1 MARLQR
7 TLSLG
12 SVVLFGIAYMTPII
26 VLGTFGILAQ
36 STAGM
41 VPAAYLAALVA
52 MFFTAMS
59 YGRMASAFPVA
70 GSAYSYVRKAIS
82 PKLGFIAGWAVLLDY
97 LFLPMA
103 IWLIGAAYL
112 HSAFPA
118 VPQWVWVLAFI
129 GVTSVINIIGLKL
142 ANGINALLMLVQ
154 FLVLI
159 AFVALC
165 IHYIGGDAPKP
176 LWTITPFFNGQ
187 MQMPLI
193 MSGAAIACYSFLG
206 FDAVSTLT
214 EETRDPRRTIP
225 RAIMLITLI
234 GGLIFVGVSYFVQ
247 IAHPS
252 FEFTD
257 VDSAAYEIA
266 RNIGGDLFV
275 SIFLIGLI
283 VGQFASGLSAQASGS
298 RLLFAMGRDG
308 VLPKSFFGTLHARFG
323 TPVNSILLCAVVA
336 LLALRLDV
344 TTSTS
349 FINFGAFL
357 AFSLVN
363 LSVIFHYWIGAK
375 QRGLRE
381 LVLFVVFPTIG
392 LVADLWLM
400 VSLDHLAIYL
410 GLSWLA
416 IGLVYLGFHGGAD
429 QEENVGGGV
438 MEQYGAVVGVDT
450 RFHKA
455 SGASG

>member
-59 YGRMASAFPVA
+59 YGRMAAAFPVA

-112 HSAFPA
+112 ASAFPSI
-118 VPQWVWVLAFI
+118 PQWIWVLAFI
-129 GVTSVINIIGLKL
+129 GITSAINIVGLKL

-165 IHYIGGDAPKP
+165 VHYIGDDASTP
-176 LWTITPFFNGQ
+176 LWSIKPFFNGD

-252 FEFTD
+252 FQFD
-257 VDSAAYEIA
+257 SVDSAAYEIA

-308 VLPKSFFGTLHARFG
+308 VLPKSFFGTLHVRFG
-323 TPVNSILLCAVVA
+323 TPVNSILLCAAVA
-336 LLALRLDV
+336 LLALKLDV

-363 LSVIFHYWIGAK
+363 LSVIFHHWIGGEK
-375 QRGLRE
+375 KGPRE
-381 LVLFVVFPTIG
+381 LLLFLLCPLIG

-400 VSLDHLAIYL
+400 VSLDHLAVWL

-416 IGLVYLGFHGGAD
+416 IGVVYLAVLTGGFRRQPPELD
-429 QEENVGGGV
+429 FQE
-438 MEQYGAVVGVDT
+438 AT
-450 RFHKA
+450 
-455 SGASG
+455 

>member
-36 STAGM
+36 STGGM
-41 VPAAYLAALVA
+41 VPASYLAALVA
-52 MFFTAMS
+52 MFFTALS
-59 YGRMASAFPVA
+59 YGHMASAFPVA

-112 HSAFPA
+112 GSAFPS
-118 VPQWVWVLAFI
+118 VPQPIWVLAFI
-129 GVTSVINIIGLKL
+129 VVTSLINIVGLKL
-142 ANGINALLMLVQ
+142 ANTVNALLMIVQ
-154 FLVLI
+154 FLVLG
-159 AFVALC
+159 AFVVLC
-165 IHYIGGDAPKP
+165 IHYIGGDASKP
-176 LWTITPFFNGQ
+176 LWTLTPFFNGD

-214 EETRDPRRTIP
+214 EETKDPRRTIP

-247 IAHPS
+247 LAHPS
-252 FEFTD
+252 VQFEN

-275 SIFLIGLI
+275 TIFLIGLI

-298 RLLFAMGRDG
+298 RLLYAMGRDG
-308 VLPKSFFGTLHARFG
+308 VLPKSFFANLSERFG

-336 LLALRLDV
+336 LLALKLDV

-363 LSVIFHYWIGAK
+363 LSVIFHYWIGGEK
-375 QRGLRE
+375 RGLRE
-381 LVLFVVFPTIG
+381 LVLFLIFPLIG
-392 LVADLWLM
+392 LIADLWLM
-400 VSLDHLAIYL
+400 ISLDKLAIIL
-410 GLSWLA
+410 GVSWLVLGC
-416 IGLVYLGFHGGAD
+416 IYLAWLTGGFRRQPPEMD
-429 QEENVGGGV
+429 FQE
-438 MEQYGAVVGVDT
+438 AT
-450 RFHKA
+450 
-455 SGASG
+455 

>member
-112 HSAFPA
+112 NSAFPA
-118 VPQWVWVLAFI
+118 VPQWIWVLAFI
-129 GVTSVINIIGLKL
+129 GITSAINIVGLEL

-165 IHYIGGDAPKP
+165 IHYIGGDASTP
-176 LWTITPFFNGQ
+176 LWSIKPFFNGD

-234 GGLIFVGVSYFVQ
+234 GGLIFVSVSYFVQ

-252 FEFTD
+252 FQFD
-257 VDSAAYEIA
+257 NVDSAAYEIA
-266 RNIGGDLFV
+266 RNVGGDLFV
-275 SIFLIGLI
+275 TIFLIGLI

-308 VLPKSFFGTLHARFG
+308 VLPKSFFGTLHERFG

-336 LLALRLDV
+336 LLALKLDV

-363 LSVIFHYWIGAK
+363 LSVIFHYWIGGEK
-375 QRGLRE
+375 KGLRE
-381 LVLFVVFPTIG
+381 FVLFLLFPFIG
-392 LVADLWLM
+392 LAADLWLM

-416 IGLVYLGFHGGAD
+416 IGVVYLAVLTSGFRRQPPEMD
-429 QEENVGGGV
+429 FQE
-438 MEQYGAVVGVDT
+438 AT
-450 RFHKA
+450 
-455 SGASG
+455 

>member
-59 YGRMASAFPVA
+59 YGRMAAAFPVA

-112 HSAFPA
+112 ASAFPSI
-118 VPQWVWVLAFI
+118 PQWIWVLAFI
-129 GVTSVINIIGLKL
+129 GITSTINIIGLKL

-165 IHYIGGDAPKP
+165 VHYVGGDASTP
-176 LWTITPFFNGQ
+176 LWSIKPFFNGD

-214 EETRDPRRTIP
+214 EETRDPCRTIP

-252 FEFTD
+252 FQFD
-257 VDSAAYEIA
+257 SVDSAAYEIA

-308 VLPKSFFGTLHARFG
+308 VLPKSFFGTLHERFG

-336 LLALRLDV
+336 LLALKLDV

-363 LSVIFHYWIGAK
+363 LSVIFHYWIGGEK
-375 QRGLRE
+375 KGLRE
-381 LVLFVVFPTIG
+381 LILFLIFPFIG
-392 LVADLWLM
+392 LAADLWLM
-400 VSLDHLAIYL
+400 VSLDHLAVYL

-416 IGLVYLGFHGGAD
+416 IGVVYLAVLTGGFRRQPPEMD
-429 QEENVGGGV
+429 FQE
-438 MEQYGAVVGVDT
+438 A
-450 RFHKA
+450 A
-455 SGASG
+455 

>member
-12 SVVLFGIAYMTPII
+12 SLVLFGIAYMTPII

-59 YGRMASAFPVA
+59 YGRMAAAFPVA

-112 HSAFPA
+112 ASAFPSI
-118 VPQWVWVLAFI
+118 PQWIWVLAFI
-129 GVTSVINIIGLKL
+129 GITSAINIIGLKL

-165 IHYIGGDAPKP
+165 VHYVGGDASTP
-176 LWTITPFFNGQ
+176 LWSIKPFFNGD

-252 FEFTD
+252 FQFD
-257 VDSAAYEIA
+257 SVDSAAYEIA

-308 VLPKSFFGTLHARFG
+308 VLPKPFFGTLHERFG

-336 LLALRLDV
+336 LLALKLDV

-363 LSVIFHYWIGAK
+363 LSVIFHYWIGGDK
-375 QRGLRE
+375 KGLRE
-381 LVLFVVFPTIG
+381 LVLFLVFPFIG
-392 LVADLWLM
+392 LLADLWLM
-400 VSLDHLAIYL
+400 VSLDHLAVYL

-416 IGLVYLGFHGGAD
+416 IGVLYLAVLTGGFRRQPPEMD
-429 QEENVGGGV
+429 FQE
-438 MEQYGAVVGVDT
+438 A
-450 RFHKA
+450 A
-455 SGASG
+455 

>member
-12 SVVLFGIAYMTPII
+12 AVVLFGIAYMTPIV

-112 HSAFPA
+112 NSAFPA
-118 VPQWVWVLAFI
+118 VPQWIWVLAFI
-129 GVTSVINIIGLKL
+129 GITSAINIVGLKL

-165 IHYIGGDAPKP
+165 VHYVGGDASTP
-176 LWTITPFFNGQ
+176 LWSVKPFFNGD

-252 FEFTD
+252 FQFD
-257 VDSAAYEIA
+257 SVDSAAYEIA

-298 RLLFAMGRDG
+298 RLLYAMGRDG
-308 VLPKSFFGTLHARFG
+308 VLPKSFFGTLHERFG
-323 TPVNSILLCAVVA
+323 TPINSILLCAVVA
-336 LLALRLDV
+336 LLALKLDV

-363 LSVIFHYWIGAK
+363 LSVIFHYWIGGEK
-375 QRGLRE
+375 KGLRE
-381 LVLFVVFPTIG
+381 LVLFLIFPFIG
-392 LVADLWLM
+392 LAADLWLM

-416 IGLVYLGFHGGAD
+416 IGVVYLAVLTGGFRRQPPEMD
-429 QEENVGGGV
+429 FQE
-438 MEQYGAVVGVDT
+438 AT
-450 RFHKA
+450 
-455 SGASG
+455 

>member
-112 HSAFPA
+112 NSAFPA
-118 VPQWVWVLAFI
+118 VPQWIWVLAFI
-129 GVTSVINIIGLKL
+129 GITSAINIVGLKL

-165 IHYIGGDAPKP
+165 VHYVGGDASTP
-176 LWTITPFFNGQ
+176 LWSIKPFFNGD

-252 FEFTD
+252 FQFES

-298 RLLFAMGRDG
+298 RLLYAMGRDG
-308 VLPKSFFGTLHARFG
+308 VLPKAFFGTLHERFG
-323 TPVNSILLCAVVA
+323 TPINSILLCAVVA
-336 LLALRLDV
+336 LLALKLDV

-363 LSVIFHYWIGAK
+363 LSVIFHYWIGGEK
-375 QRGLRE
+375 KGLRE
-381 LVLFVVFPTIG
+381 LVLFLLFPFIG
-392 LVADLWLM
+392 LAADLWLM
-400 VSLDHLAIYL
+400 VSLDHLAVYL

-416 IGLVYLGFHGGAD
+416 IGVVYLAVLTGGFRRQPPEMD
-429 QEENVGGGV
+429 FQE
-438 MEQYGAVVGVDT
+438 A
-450 RFHKA
+450 A
-455 SGASG
+455 

>member
-1 MARLQR
+1 
-7 TLSLG
+7 
-12 SVVLFGIAYMTPII
+12 
-26 VLGTFGILAQ
+26 
-36 STAGM
+36 
-41 VPAAYLAALVA
+41 
-52 MFFTAMS
+52 MS

-129 GVTSVINIIGLKL
+129 GITTAINIIGLKL

-165 IHYIGGDAPKP
+165 IHYIGGDASKP
-176 LWTITPFFNGQ
+176 LWTIAPFFNGQ
-187 MQMPLI
+187 MHMPLI

-252 FEFTD
+252 FEFAD

-266 RNIGGDLFV
+266 RNVGGDLFV

-336 LLALRLDV
+336 LLALKLDV

-375 QRGLRE
+375 QRGVRE
-381 LVLFVVFPTIG
+381 LILFLVFPTIG
-392 LVADLWLM
+392 LLADVWLM

-410 GLSWLA
+410 GAVWLV
-416 IGLVYLGFHGGAD
+416 IGLVCLGFLTRGFSKQPRKWTSRKRHRSSRPILIAIGSRLGA
-429 QEENVGGGV
+429 
-438 MEQYGAVVGVDT
+438 
-450 RFHKA
+450 
-455 SGASG
+455 

>member
-36 STAGM
+36 ATDGQ
-41 VPAAYLAALVA
+41 VPAAYLAALIA

-59 YGRMASAFPVA
+59 YGRMAAAFPVA

-82 PKLGFIAGWAVLLDY
+82 PRLGFIAGWAVLLDY

-112 HSAFPA
+112 GSAFPS
-118 VPQWVWVLAFI
+118 VPQPVWVLAFI
-129 GVTSVINIIGLKL
+129 VVTSAINIVGLKL
-142 ANGINALLMLVQ
+142 ANTVNALLMLVQ
-154 FLVLI
+154 FLVLA

-165 IHYIGGDAPKP
+165 IHYIGGDGHTP
-176 LWTITPFFNGQ
+176 LWSLAPFTSGHL
-187 MQMPLI
+187 QMPLI

-225 RAIMLITLI
+225 KAIMLITLA

-247 IAHPS
+247 LAHPGAQ
-252 FEFTD
+252 FENID
-257 VDSAAYEIA
+257 AAAYEIA
-266 RNIGGDLFV
+266 RNIGGDVFV
-275 SIFLIGLI
+275 SIFLIGLV

-298 RLLFAMGRDG
+298 RLLYAMGRDG
-308 VLPKSFFGTLHARFG
+308 VLPASVFGRLSERFG
-323 TPVNSILLCAVVA
+323 TPVSSILLCAVVA
-336 LLALRLDV
+336 LLALKLDV

-363 LSVIFHYWIGAK
+363 LSVIFHYWIGGTR
-375 QRGLRE
+375 RGLRE
-381 LVLFVVFPTIG
+381 AVLFLLCPSIG
-392 LVADLWLM
+392 LIADLWLM
-400 VSLDHLAIYL
+400 VSLDRAAVIL
-410 GLSWLA
+410 GISWL
-416 IGLVYLGFHGGAD
+416 VLGCGWLAWLTGGFRRQPPEMD
-429 QEENVGGGV
+429 FQE
-438 MEQYGAVVGVDT
+438 AT
-450 RFHKA
+450 
-455 SGASG
+455 

>member
-82 PKLGFIAGWAVLLDY
+82 PRLGFIAGWAVLLDY

-112 HSAFPA
+112 NSAFPA
-118 VPQWVWVLAFI
+118 VPQWIWVLAFI
-129 GVTSVINIIGLKL
+129 GITSAINIVGLKL

-165 IHYIGGDAPKP
+165 VHYVGGDASTP
-176 LWTITPFFNGQ
+176 LWSIKPFFNGD

-247 IAHPS
+247 VAHPS
-252 FEFTD
+252 FQFD
-257 VDSAAYEIA
+257 SVDSAAYEIA

-298 RLLFAMGRDG
+298 RLLYAMGRDG
-308 VLPKSFFGTLHARFG
+308 VLPKSFFGTLHERFG
-323 TPVNSILLCAVVA
+323 TPINSILLCAVVA
-336 LLALRLDV
+336 LLALKLDV

-363 LSVIFHYWIGAK
+363 LSVIFHYWIGGENK
-375 QRGLRE
+375 GLRE
-381 LVLFVVFPTIG
+381 FVLFLLFPFIG
-392 LVADLWLM
+392 LAADLWLM

-416 IGLVYLGFHGGAD
+416 IGVVYLAVLTGGFRRQPPEMD
-429 QEENVGGGV
+429 FQE
-438 MEQYGAVVGVDT
+438 AL
-450 RFHKA
+450 
-455 SGASG
+455 

>member
-1 MARLQR
+1 MAHLQR

-112 HSAFPA
+112 YSAFPA

-129 GVTSVINIIGLKL
+129 GITSAINIVGLKL

-154 FLVLI
+154 FLVLV

-165 IHYIGGDAPKP
+165 VHYVAGDASAP
-176 LWTITPFFNGQ
+176 LWSIKPFFNGD
-187 MQMPLI
+187 MQMPMI

-252 FEFTD
+252 FQFD
-257 VDSAAYEIA
+257 SVDSAAYEIA

-298 RLLFAMGRDG
+298 RLLYAMGRDG
-308 VLPKSFFGTLHARFG
+308 VLPKSFFGTLHERFG
-323 TPVNSILLCAVVA
+323 TPINSILLCAVVA
-336 LLALRLDV
+336 LLALKLDV

-363 LSVIFHYWIGAK
+363 LSVIFHYWIGGEK
-375 QRGLRE
+375 KGLRE
-381 LVLFVVFPTIG
+381 LVLFLIFPFIG

-410 GLSWLA
+410 GLSWLV
-416 IGLVYLGFHGGAD
+416 IGVVYLAALTGGFRRQPPEMD
-429 QEENVGGGV
+429 FQE
-438 MEQYGAVVGVDT
+438 A
-450 RFHKA
+450 A
-455 SGASG
+455 

>member
-59 YGRMASAFPVA
+59 YGRMAAAFPVA

-112 HSAFPA
+112 ASAFPSI
-118 VPQWVWVLAFI
+118 PQWIWVLAFI
-129 GVTSVINIIGLKL
+129 GITSAINIVGLKL

-165 IHYIGGDAPKP
+165 VHYIGGDASTP
-176 LWTITPFFNGQ
+176 LWSIKPFFNGD

-252 FEFTD
+252 FQFD
-257 VDSAAYEIA
+257 SVDSAAYEIA

-323 TPVNSILLCAVVA
+323 TPVNSILLCAAVA
-336 LLALRLDV
+336 LLALKLDV

-363 LSVIFHYWIGAK
+363 LSVIFHYWIGGEK
-375 QRGLRE
+375 KGLRE
-381 LVLFVVFPTIG
+381 LLLFLLCPLIG

-400 VSLDHLAIYL
+400 VSLDHLAVWL

-416 IGLVYLGFHGGAD
+416 IGVVYLAVLTSGFRRQPPELD
-429 QEENVGGGV
+429 FQE
-438 MEQYGAVVGVDT
+438 AT
-450 RFHKA
+450 
-455 SGASG
+455 

>member
-112 HSAFPA
+112 NSAFPA
-118 VPQWVWVLAFI
+118 VPQWLWVLAFI
-129 GVTSVINIIGLKL
+129 GITSAINIVGLKL

-165 IHYIGGDAPKP
+165 VHYVGGDASTP
-176 LWTITPFFNGQ
+176 LWSIKPFFNGH

-252 FEFTD
+252 FQFD
-257 VDSAAYEIA
+257 SVDSAAYEIA

-298 RLLFAMGRDG
+298 RLLYAMGRDG
-308 VLPKSFFGTLHARFG
+308 VLPKSFFGTLHQRFG
-323 TPVNSILLCAVVA
+323 TPINSILLCAAVA
-336 LLALRLDV
+336 LLALKLDV

-363 LSVIFHYWIGAK
+363 LSVIFHYWIGGEK
-375 QRGLRE
+375 KGLRE
-381 LVLFVVFPTIG
+381 FVLFLLFPFIG
-392 LVADLWLM
+392 LAADLWLM
-400 VSLDHLAIYL
+400 ASLDHLAIYL

-416 IGLVYLGFHGGAD
+416 IGVVYLAVLTGGFRRQPPEMD
-429 QEENVGGGV
+429 FQE
-438 MEQYGAVVGVDT
+438 AT
-450 RFHKA
+450 
-455 SGASG
+455 

>member
-59 YGRMASAFPVA
+59 YGRMAQAFPVA

-112 HSAFPA
+112 NSAFPS

-129 GVTSVINIIGLKL
+129 GITSAINIVGLKL

-165 IHYIGGDAPKP
+165 VHYIGGNPSQP
-176 LWTITPFFNGQ
+176 LWTLTPFFNGQ

-234 GGLIFVGVSYFVQ
+234 GGLIFVAVSYFVQ

-252 FEFTD
+252 FEFAN

-266 RNIGGDLFV
+266 RNIGGDVFV

-298 RLLFAMGRDG
+298 RLLYAMGRDG

-336 LLALRLDV
+336 LLALKLDV

-375 QRGLRE
+375 ARGVRALI
-381 LVLFVVFPTIG
+381 LFLLFPAIG
-392 LVADLWLM
+392 LVADVWLM

-410 GLSWLA
+410 GLVWLA
-416 IGLVYLGFHGGAD
+416 IGVVYLGFLTRGFSQQPPEMD
-429 QEENVGGGV
+429 FQET
-438 MEQYGAVVGVDT
+438 A
-450 RFHKA
+450 
-455 SGASG
+455 

>member
-129 GVTSVINIIGLKL
+129 GITTAINIIGLKL

-165 IHYIGGDAPKP
+165 IHYIGGDASKP

-252 FEFTD
+252 FEFAD

-336 LLALRLDV
+336 LLALKLDV

-375 QRGLRE
+375 QRGVRE
-381 LVLFVVFPTIG
+381 LILFLLFPTIG
-392 LVADLWLM
+392 LLADVWLM

-410 GLSWLA
+410 GVVWLA
-416 IGLVYLGFHGGAD
+416 IGLVYLGFLTRGFSQQPPEMD
-429 QEENVGGGV
+429 FQE
-438 MEQYGAVVGVDT
+438 A
-450 RFHKA
+450 A
-455 SGASG
+455 

>member
-112 HSAFPA
+112 NSAFPA
-118 VPQWVWVLAFI
+118 VPQWIWVLAFI
-129 GVTSVINIIGLKL
+129 GITSAINIVGLKL

-165 IHYIGGDAPKP
+165 VHYVGGDASTP
-176 LWTITPFFNGQ
+176 LWSVKPFFNGD

-252 FEFTD
+252 FQFD
-257 VDSAAYEIA
+257 NVDSAAYEIA

-308 VLPKSFFGTLHARFG
+308 VLPKSFFGALHERFG

-336 LLALRLDV
+336 LLALKLDV

-363 LSVIFHYWIGAK
+363 LSVIFHYWIGGEK
-375 QRGLRE
+375 KGLRE
-381 LVLFVVFPTIG
+381 FVLFLLFPFIG
-392 LVADLWLM
+392 LAADLWLM

-410 GLSWLA
+410 GVCWLA
-416 IGLVYLGFHGGAD
+416 IGVVYLAVLTGGFRRQPPEMD
-429 QEENVGGGV
+429 FQE
-438 MEQYGAVVGVDT
+438 AT
-450 RFHKA
+450 
-455 SGASG
+455 

>member
-36 STAGM
+36 STNGA

-112 HSAFPA
+112 GSAFPSI
-118 VPQWVWVLAFI
+118 PQPIWVLAFI
-129 GVTSVINIIGLKL
+129 VITSLINIVGLKL
-142 ANGINALLMLVQ
+142 ANTVNALLMIVQ
-154 FLVLI
+154 FLVLA
-159 AFVALC
+159 AFIGLC
-165 IHYIGGDAPKP
+165 IHYIGGDASKP
-176 LWTITPFFNGQ
+176 LWTLTPFFNGD

-214 EETRDPRRTIP
+214 EETKDPRRTIP

-247 IAHPS
+247 LAHPS
-252 FEFTD
+252 FQFES

-266 RNIGGDLFV
+266 RNIGGDVFVTLFLV
-275 SIFLIGLI
+275 GLI

-308 VLPKSFFGTLHARFG
+308 VLPKSFFGTLSERYG

-336 LLALRLDV
+336 LLALKLDV

-363 LSVIFHYWIGAK
+363 LSVIFHYWIGGQK
-375 QRGLRE
+375 RGLRE
-381 LVLFVVFPTIG
+381 LVLFLIFPLIG
-392 LVADLWLM
+392 LLADLWLM
-400 VSLDHLAIYL
+400 VSLDKLAIML
-410 GLSWLA
+410 GVSWLA
-416 IGLVYLGFHGGAD
+416 IGCIYLAWLTGGFRRQPPEMD
-429 QEENVGGGV
+429 FQES
-438 MEQYGAVVGVDT
+438 A
-450 RFHKA
+450 
-455 SGASG
+455 

>member
-159 AFVALC
+159 AFVTLC
-165 IHYIGGDAPKP
+165 IHYIGGDASKP

-336 LLALRLDV
+336 LLALKLDV

-381 LVLFVVFPTIG
+381 LVLFLVFPTIG
-392 LVADLWLM
+392 LLADVWLM

-416 IGLVYLGFHGGAD
+416 IGLVYLGFLTRGFSQQPPEMD
-429 QEENVGGGV
+429 FQE
-438 MEQYGAVVGVDT
+438 A
-450 RFHKA
+450 A
-455 SGASG
+455 

>member
-7 TLSLG
+7 TLSPG

-59 YGRMASAFPVA
+59 YGRMAAAFPVA

-112 HSAFPA
+112 ASAFPSI
-118 VPQWVWVLAFI
+118 PQWIWVLVFI
-129 GVTSVINIIGLKL
+129 GITSAINIIGLKL

-165 IHYIGGDAPKP
+165 VHYVGDDASTP
-176 LWTITPFFNGQ
+176 LWSIKPFFNGD

-252 FEFTD
+252 FQFD
-257 VDSAAYEIA
+257 SVDSAAYEIA

-308 VLPKSFFGTLHARFG
+308 VLPKSFFGTLHERFG

-336 LLALRLDV
+336 LLALKLDV

-363 LSVIFHYWIGAK
+363 LSVIFHYWIGGDK
-375 QRGLRE
+375 KGLRE
-381 LVLFVVFPTIG
+381 LVLFLLFPFIG
-392 LVADLWLM
+392 LLADLWLM
-400 VSLDHLAIYL
+400 VSLDHLAVYL

-416 IGLVYLGFHGGAD
+416 IGVLYLAVLTGGFRRQPPEMD
-429 QEENVGGGV
+429 FQE
-438 MEQYGAVVGVDT
+438 A
-450 RFHKA
+450 A
-455 SGASG
+455 

>member
-1 MARLQR
+1 MAHLQR

-36 STAGM
+36 STSGM

-52 MFFTAMS
+52 MVFTAMS
-59 YGRMASAFPVA
+59 YGRMAAAFPVA

-112 HSAFPA
+112 GSAFPA
-118 VPQWVWVLAFI
+118 VPQWLWVLAFI
-129 GVTSVINIIGLKL
+129 GVTSLINCIGLKL
-142 ANGINALLMLVQ
+142 ANTVNALLMLVQ

-159 AFVALC
+159 AFVVLC
-165 IHYIGGDAPKP
+165 VHYIGGDANQPM
-176 LWTITPFFNGQ
+176 WTLAPFFKGD

-214 EETRDPRRTIP
+214 EETRDPRKTIP
-225 RAIMLITLI
+225 RAIMLITLV
-234 GGLIFVGVSYFVQ
+234 GGLIFVGVSYFVEL
-247 IAHPS
+247 AHPS
-252 FEFTD
+252 YVFENA
-257 VDSAAYEIA
+257 DSAAYEIA

-283 VGQFASGLSAQASGS
+283 VGQFASGLSAQASGA

-308 VLPKSFFGTLHARFG
+308 VLPKSFFGRLHERFG
-323 TPVNSILLCAVVA
+323 TPANSILLCGVVA
-336 LLALRLDV
+336 LLALKMDV

-363 LSVIFHYWIGAK
+363 LSVIFHYWIGGEK
-375 QRGLRE
+375 RGPRE
-381 LVLFVVFPTIG
+381 LLLFLICPLIG
-392 LVADLWLM
+392 LAADLWLM
-400 VSLDHLAIYL
+400 VSLDHLAIIL
-410 GLSWLA
+410 GLSWLV
-416 IGLVYLGFHGGAD
+416 IGCIYLAVLTGGFRRQPPEMD
-429 QEENVGGGV
+429 FQE
-438 MEQYGAVVGVDT
+438 AV
-450 RFHKA
+450 
-455 SGASG
+455 

>member
-36 STAGM
+36 STGGM

-59 YGRMASAFPVA
+59 YGHMASAFPVA
-70 GSAYSYVRKAIS
+70 GSAYTYVRKAIS

-118 VPQWVWVLAFI
+118 VPQWIWVLAFI
-129 GVTSVINIIGLKL
+129 GITSLINIVGLKL
-142 ANGINALLMLVQ
+142 ANGVNALLMLIQ
-154 FLVLI
+154 ALVLI
-159 AFVALC
+159 AFVVLC
-165 IHYIGGDAPKP
+165 VHYIGGDASKP
-176 LWTITPFFNGQ
+176 LWTIEPFFNGQ

-252 FEFTD
+252 FQFAD

-275 SIFLIGLI
+275 SVFMIGLI

-308 VLPKSFFGTLHARFG
+308 VLPKSFFGTLHAKYG

-336 LLALRLDV
+336 LLALKLDV

-357 AFSLVN
+357 AFTLVN
-363 LSVIFHYWIGAK
+363 LSVIFHYWIGGK
-375 QRGLRE
+375 NRGLRE
-381 LVLFVVFPTIG
+381 VVLFLVFPTIG
-392 LVADLWLM
+392 LLADLWLM
-400 VSLDHLAIYL
+400 ISLDHLAIYL
-410 GLSWLA
+410 GLSWLV
-416 IGLVYLGFHGGAD
+416 IGCIYLGFLTRGFSKQPPEMD
-429 QEENVGGGV
+429 FQE
-438 MEQYGAVVGVDT
+438 
-450 RFHKA
+450 A
-455 SGASG
+455 S

>member
-112 HSAFPA
+112 NSAFPA
-118 VPQWVWVLAFI
+118 VPQWIWVLAFI
-129 GVTSVINIIGLKL
+129 GITSAINIVGLKL

-165 IHYIGGDAPKP
+165 VHYVGGDASTP
-176 LWTITPFFNGQ
+176 LWSVKPFFNGD

-252 FEFTD
+252 FQFD
-257 VDSAAYEIA
+257 SVDSAAYEIA

-298 RLLFAMGRDG
+298 RLLYAMGRDG
-308 VLPKSFFGTLHARFG
+308 VLPKSFFGTLHERFG
-323 TPVNSILLCAVVA
+323 TPINSILLCAVVA
-336 LLALRLDV
+336 LLALKLDV

-363 LSVIFHYWIGAK
+363 LSVIFHYWIGGEK
-375 QRGLRE
+375 KGLRE
-381 LVLFVVFPTIG
+381 WVLFLIFPFIG
-392 LVADLWLM
+392 LAADLWLM

-416 IGLVYLGFHGGAD
+416 IGVVYLAVLTGGFRRQPPEMD
-429 QEENVGGGV
+429 FQE
-438 MEQYGAVVGVDT
+438 AT
-450 RFHKA
+450 
-455 SGASG
+455 

>member
-1 MARLQR
+1 
-7 TLSLG
+7 
-12 SVVLFGIAYMTPII
+12 MTPII

-59 YGRMASAFPVA
+59 YGRMAAAFPVA

-112 HSAFPA
+112 ASAFPSI
-118 VPQWVWVLAFI
+118 PQWIWVLAFI
-129 GVTSVINIIGLKL
+129 GITSAINIVGLKL

-165 IHYIGGDAPKP
+165 VHYIGDDASTP
-176 LWTITPFFNGQ
+176 LWSIKPFFNGD

-252 FEFTD
+252 FQFD
-257 VDSAAYEIA
+257 SVDSAAYEIA

-308 VLPKSFFGTLHARFG
+308 VLPKSFFGTLHVRFG
-323 TPVNSILLCAVVA
+323 TPVNSILLCAAVA
-336 LLALRLDV
+336 LLALKLDV

-363 LSVIFHYWIGAK
+363 LSVIFHHWIGGEK
-375 QRGLRE
+375 KGPRE
-381 LVLFVVFPTIG
+381 LLLFLLCPLIG

-400 VSLDHLAIYL
+400 VSLDHLAVWL

-416 IGLVYLGFHGGAD
+416 IGVVYLAVLTGGFRRQPPELD
-429 QEENVGGGV
+429 FQE
-438 MEQYGAVVGVDT
+438 AT
-450 RFHKA
+450 
-455 SGASG
+455 

>member
-112 HSAFPA
+112 NSAFPA
-118 VPQWVWVLAFI
+118 VPQWIWVLAFI
-129 GVTSVINIIGLKL
+129 GITSAINIVGLKL

-165 IHYIGGDAPKP
+165 VHYVGGDASTP
-176 LWTITPFFNGQ
+176 LWSIKPFFNGD

-252 FEFTD
+252 FQFES

-298 RLLFAMGRDG
+298 RLLYAMGRDG
-308 VLPKSFFGTLHARFG
+308 VLPKAFFGTLHERFG
-323 TPVNSILLCAVVA
+323 TPINSILLCAVVA
-336 LLALRLDV
+336 LLALKLDV

-363 LSVIFHYWIGAK
+363 LSVIFHYWIGGEK
-375 QRGLRE
+375 KGLRE
-381 LVLFVVFPTIG
+381 RVLFLLFPFIG
-392 LVADLWLM
+392 LAADLWLM
-400 VSLDHLAIYL
+400 VSLDHLAVYL

-416 IGLVYLGFHGGAD
+416 IGVVYLAVLTGGFRRQPPEMD
-429 QEENVGGGV
+429 FQE
-438 MEQYGAVVGVDT
+438 A
-450 RFHKA
+450 A
-455 SGASG
+455 

>member
-129 GVTSVINIIGLKL
+129 GITTVINIIGLKL

-165 IHYIGGDAPKP
+165 IHYIGGDASKP
-176 LWTITPFFNGQ
+176 LWTIAPFFNGQ

-247 IAHPS
+247 VAHPS
-252 FEFTD
+252 FEFAD

-336 LLALRLDV
+336 LLALKLDV

-375 QRGLRE
+375 ERGVRE
-381 LVLFVVFPTIG
+381 LILFLVFPVIG
-392 LVADLWLM
+392 LLADVWLM

-410 GLSWLA
+410 GLVWLA
-416 IGLVYLGFHGGAD
+416 IGLVYLGILTRGFSTQPPEMD
-429 QEENVGGGV
+429 FQE
-438 MEQYGAVVGVDT
+438 A
-450 RFHKA
+450 A
-455 SGASG
+455 

>member
-1 MARLQR
+1 MAHLQR

-112 HSAFPA
+112 NSAFPA
-118 VPQWVWVLAFI
+118 VPQWIWVLAFI
-129 GVTSVINIIGLKL
+129 GITSAINIVGLKL

-165 IHYIGGDAPKP
+165 VHYVGGDASTP
-176 LWTITPFFNGQ
+176 LWSVKPFFNGD

-252 FEFTD
+252 FQFD
-257 VDSAAYEIA
+257 SVDSAAYEIA

-308 VLPKSFFGTLHARFG
+308 VLPKSFFGTLHERFG

-336 LLALRLDV
+336 LLALKLDV

-363 LSVIFHYWIGAK
+363 LSVIFHYWIGGENK
-375 QRGLRE
+375 GLRE
-381 LVLFVVFPTIG
+381 FVLFLLFPFIG
-392 LVADLWLM
+392 LAADLWLM

-416 IGLVYLGFHGGAD
+416 IGVVYLAVLTGGFRRQPPEMD
-429 QEENVGGGV
+429 FQE
-438 MEQYGAVVGVDT
+438 AT
-450 RFHKA
+450 
-455 SGASG
+455 

>member
-1 MARLQR
+1 MARLQP

-12 SVVLFGIAYMTPII
+12 AVVLFGIAYMTPII

-36 STAGM
+36 ATGGR

-52 MFFTAMS
+52 MLFTAMS
-59 YGRMASAFPVA
+59 YGRMAAAFPVA

-112 HSAFPA
+112 GSAFPS
-118 VPQWVWVLAFI
+118 VPQPVWVLAFI
-129 GVTSVINIIGLKL
+129 LVTSAINIVGLKL
-142 ANGINALLMLVQ
+142 ANTVNALLMAVQ
-154 FLVLI
+154 FLVLA

-165 IHYIGGDAPKP
+165 IHYLGGDPRTP
-176 LWTITPFFNGQ
+176 LWSLAPFSNGDLQ
-187 MQMPLI
+187 LPMI

-225 RAIMLITLI
+225 KAILLITLV
-234 GGLIFVGVSYFVQ
+234 GGVIFVGVSYFVQ
-247 IAHPS
+247 LAHPGDQFS
-252 FEFTD
+252 S

-275 SIFLIGLI
+275 SLFLIGLV

-298 RLLFAMGRDG
+298 RLLYAMGRDR
-308 VLPKSFFGTLHARFG
+308 VLPASIFGRLSGRFG
-323 TPVNSILLCAVVA
+323 TPVNSILLCALVA
-336 LLALRLDV
+336 LLALKLDV
-344 TTSTS
+344 STSTS

-363 LSVIFHYWIGAK
+363 LAVIFHYWIAGKARGA
-375 QRGLRE
+375 RAFAVFLICPLMGL
-381 LVLFVVFPTIG
+381 T
-392 LVADLWLM
+392 ADLWLM
-400 VSLDHLAIYL
+400 VSLDKLAVMLGLAWLALGCIYL
-410 GLSWLA
+410 AWLT
-416 IGLVYLGFHGGAD
+416 GGFRRQPPEMDFQQA
-429 QEENVGGGV
+429 
-438 MEQYGAVVGVDT
+438 T
-450 RFHKA
+450 
-455 SGASG
+455 

>member
-1 MARLQR
+1 MAHLKR

-52 MFFTAMS
+52 MFFTALS
-59 YGRMASAFPVA
+59 YGHMASAFPVA

-82 PKLGFIAGWAVLLDY
+82 PKLGFVAGWAVLLDY
-97 LFLPMA
+97 LVLPMA

-112 HSAFPA
+112 GSAFPSI
-118 VPQWVWVLAFI
+118 PQPVWVLAFI
-129 GVTSVINIIGLKL
+129 VITSVINIVGLKL
-142 ANGINALLMLVQ
+142 ANTINALLMIVQ

-165 IHYIGGDAPKP
+165 IHYIGGDVSKP
-176 LWTITPFFNGQ
+176 LWTLAPFVSGD
-187 MQMPLI
+187 MQMPMI

-214 EETRDPRRTIP
+214 EETRDPRKTIP

-247 IAHPS
+247 LAHPS
-252 FEFTD
+252 FVFEN

-266 RNIGGDLFV
+266 RNIGGDVFV

-298 RLLFAMGRDG
+298 RLLYAMGRDG
-308 VLPKSFFGTLHARFG
+308 VLPRSFFAGLSERFG

-336 LLALRLDV
+336 LLALKLDV

-363 LSVIFHYWIGAK
+363 LSVIFHYWIGGEK
-375 QRGLRE
+375 RGLRE
-381 LVLFVVFPTIG
+381 LVLFLVFPLIG
-392 LVADLWLM
+392 LIADLWLM
-400 VSLDHLAIYL
+400 ISLDKLAIIL

-416 IGLVYLGFHGGAD
+416 VGVVYLAWLTGGFSRQPPEMD
-429 QEENVGGGV
+429 FQE
-438 MEQYGAVVGVDT
+438 AT
-450 RFHKA
+450 
-455 SGASG
+455 

>member
-112 HSAFPA
+112 NSAFPA
-118 VPQWVWVLAFI
+118 VPQWIWVLAFI
-129 GVTSVINIIGLKL
+129 GITSAINIVGLKL

-154 FLVLI
+154 FLVLV

-165 IHYIGGDAPKP
+165 VHYVGGDASTP
-176 LWTITPFFNGQ
+176 LWSIKPFFNGD
-187 MQMPLI
+187 MQMSLI

-252 FEFTD
+252 FQFD
-257 VDSAAYEIA
+257 SVDSAAYEIA

-275 SIFLIGLI
+275 SVFLIGLI

-298 RLLFAMGRDG
+298 RLLYAMGRDG
-308 VLPKSFFGTLHARFG
+308 VLPKAFFGTLHERFG
-323 TPVNSILLCAVVA
+323 TPINSILLCAVVA
-336 LLALRLDV
+336 LLALKLDV

-363 LSVIFHYWIGAK
+363 LSVIFHYWIGGEK
-375 QRGLRE
+375 KSPRE
-381 LVLFVVFPTIG
+381 FVLFLLFPFIG
-392 LVADLWLM
+392 LAADLWLM
-400 VSLDHLAIYL
+400 VSLDHLAVYL

-416 IGLVYLGFHGGAD
+416 IGVVYLAVLTGGFRRQPPEMD
-429 QEENVGGGV
+429 FQE
-438 MEQYGAVVGVDT
+438 AL
-450 RFHKA
+450 
-455 SGASG
+455 

>member
-1 MARLQR
+1 MVSLQR

-59 YGRMASAFPVA
+59 YGRMAAAFPVA

-112 HSAFPA
+112 NSAFPA
-118 VPQWVWVLAFI
+118 VPQWIWVLAFI
-129 GVTSVINIIGLKL
+129 GITSAINIVGLKL

-165 IHYIGGDAPKP
+165 IHYIGGDASTP
-176 LWTITPFFNGQ
+176 LWTVKPFFNGD

-252 FEFTD
+252 FQFD
-257 VDSAAYEIA
+257 NADSAAYEIA

-308 VLPKSFFGTLHARFG
+308 VLPKSFFGTLHERFG

-336 LLALRLDV
+336 LLALKLDV

-363 LSVIFHYWIGAK
+363 LSVIFHYWIGGEK
-375 QRGLRE
+375 RGTRE
-381 LVLFVVFPTIG
+381 FVLFLLCPFIG

-410 GLSWLA
+410 GLSWLT
-416 IGLVYLGFHGGAD
+416 IGVVYLAVLTGGFRRQPPEMD
-429 QEENVGGGV
+429 FQE
-438 MEQYGAVVGVDT
+438 AT
-450 RFHKA
+450 
-455 SGASG
+455 

>member
-59 YGRMASAFPVA
+59 YGRMAAAFPVA

-82 PKLGFIAGWAVLLDY
+82 PKLGFIAGWSVLLDY

-112 HSAFPA
+112 ASAFPSI
-118 VPQWVWVLAFI
+118 PQWIWVLAFI
-129 GVTSVINIIGLKL
+129 GITSAINIIGLKL

-165 IHYIGGDAPKP
+165 VHYIGGDASTP
-176 LWTITPFFNGQ
+176 LWSIKPFFNGD

-252 FEFTD
+252 FQFD
-257 VDSAAYEIA
+257 SVDSAAYEIA

-336 LLALRLDV
+336 LLALKLDV

-363 LSVIFHYWIGAK
+363 LSVIFHYWIGGEK
-375 QRGLRE
+375 KGLRE
-381 LVLFVVFPTIG
+381 LVLFLLFPFIG

-400 VSLDHLAIYL
+400 VSLDHLAVYL

-416 IGLVYLGFHGGAD
+416 IGVVYLAVLTGGFRRQPPEMD
-429 QEENVGGGV
+429 FQE
-438 MEQYGAVVGVDT
+438 AT
-450 RFHKA
+450 
-455 SGASG
+455 